1 MICSCSTR
9 QQQAST
15 AGGAGTGPPS
25 VRHTIRRWGGAHST
39 PRLTPKIIQVHLNY
53 FQANPFILLFDRRTL
68 ARVGFRL
75 RLPELSSPRSQP
87 SLFPTDL
94 PIPRP
99 APGLTTG
106 AGSYRASNQA
116 KLGRIPGPISI
127 FRPAPRISRG
137 PRSDPGMRAYPPG
150 LAARRA
156 EPISHSGTR
165 FVDCV
170 DLANLGD

>member
-1 MICSCSTR
+1 MRDTR
-9 QQQAST
+9 YDREGAH
-15 AGGAGTGPPS
+15 GGAP
-25 VRHTIRRWGGAHST
+25 
-39 PRLTPKIIQVHLNY
+39 LTPKILHLNY
-53 FQANPFILLFDRRTL
+53 FQATPFILLFDRRTL
-68 ARVGFRL
+68 VRVGLRL

-127 FRPAPRISRG
+127 FRPAPRLFAGAAIRPRHASLPAWTGSPASRAHFALG
-137 PRSDPGMRAYPPG
+137 YSV
-150 LAARRA
+150 RRL
-156 EPISHSGTR
+156 
-165 FVDCV
+165 C
-170 DLANLGD
+170 

>member
-1 MICSCSTR
+1 MR
-9 QQQAST
+9 LGRAH
-15 AGGAGTGPPS
+15 GGPL
-25 VRHTIRRWGGAHST
+25 AH
-39 PRLTPKIIQVHLNY
+39 PGIPHLNC

-68 ARVGFRL
+68 ARVDLRL

-116 KLGRIPGPISI
+116 KLGRIPGT
-127 FRPAPRISRG
+127 FRFSDPPPVYSRG

-170 DLANLGD
+170 DFSQLR

>member
-1 MICSCSTR
+1 MRLGGGGSH
-9 QQQAST
+9 T
-15 AGGAGTGPPS
+15 AGP
-25 VRHTIRRWGGAHST
+25 W
-39 PRLTPKIIQVHLNY
+39 LTPKIPLLNRV
-53 FQANPFILLFDRRTL
+53 QANPFILLLDRRSL

-116 KLGRIPGPISI
+116 KLGRIPGT
-127 FRPAPRISRG
+127 FRFSDPPPVYSRG

-170 DLANLGD
+170 DLDQLS